1 LVSDGLS
8 ALAMVVFTQLDFWL
22 DLDNS
27 VHYGPDLAAATVI
40 LIASS
45 ALAFRRRA
53 PLATLCVVAAAL
65 AGPELAGRLTIT
77 LWGHFVPALI
87 ATYSVARHSPRRTVI
102 AGVLVVAAAMVV
114 SALRLPVIGTVSNIP
129 FTLIPFTGAVLA
141 GRLLEARQFAH
152 QQVSL
157 HAQRVESERD
167 QTIRAAVSQERT
179 RIARELHDVV
189 AHSVSV
195 MVVQA
200 GAAEDLLD
208 RDPQRARLPLQT
220 IQETGRQAVADMQ
233 RMLGL
238 LRGEHSDQALAPQ
251 PGTEQLSELVNQ
263 MAEAGLPVQLRIE
276 GARRPLSPGVELAA
290 FRVVQEALTN
300 TLKHAGPAQAD
311 VVIRYSSDALEI
323 YVLDNGTGPAA
334 SRPVGSG
341 AGHGLIGIRERAAVY
356 GGTVAAGPAAGGGFA
371 VRVLLP
377 LDPAH

>member
-1 LVSDGLS
+1 
-8 ALAMVVFTQLDFWL
+8 MVVFTQLDFWL